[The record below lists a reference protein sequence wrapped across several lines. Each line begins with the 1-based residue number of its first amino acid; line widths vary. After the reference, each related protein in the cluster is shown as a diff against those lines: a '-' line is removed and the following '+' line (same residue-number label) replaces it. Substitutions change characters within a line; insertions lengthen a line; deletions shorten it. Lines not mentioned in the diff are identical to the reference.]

1 MHTREFCNSLAG
13 VFVHC
18 NSCVCVQAPM
28 KKVAAPMHKAE
39 AAPKRKAAK
48 MEGPAKK
55 AKKAMP
61 KKMAAKK

>member
-1 MHTREFCNSLAG
+1 
-13 VFVHC
+13 
-18 NSCVCVQAPM
+18 
-28 KKVAAPMHKAE
+28 MHKAE

>member
-1 MHTREFCNSLAG
+1 
-13 VFVHC
+13 
-18 NSCVCVQAPM
+18 M
-28 KKVAAPMHKAE
+28 KKVAEPVHKK

-61 KKMAAKK
+61 KKMVAKK